1 MQRELAIA
9 LRARS
14 TWLVTAL
21 AALLVGHSFI
31 LAVDIYSASSRSA
44 LGNLLQ
50 VREMD
55 PLAGIVRPTL
65 GGLSLAVSLLG
76 PIVAARSLAIEKE
89 RRTYGALA
97 LSEGSTSLLI
107 ARKAAA
113 SACASALFL
122 APPLVV
128 FLLFGAFGGHV
139 DVIETGVALAGEAL
153 HIGAV
158 VAIGVC
164 AAAWTNS
171 FAQAVTLGVAAS
183 LTSWAIDISEGFAAL
198 AWLGR
203 ASDWSLEQRL
213 EPFHRGTIALG
224 SLVWLL
230 IAAASGLAL
239 ALVGGAFAPTRTK
252 TLYATAVLCAGILGL
267 IVGGS
272 FRRAYD
278 WTEARRASLPPAAV
292 EALRAI
298 RNPIEL
304 DVRLDRDDSRRTQ
317 LERDTLAKL
326 RLARPDIDIRMPL
339 DETSDP
345 TETQRDASYG
355 MITVRVGGKTRET
368 RSTSRR
374 ELTTLIFEAA
384 GQQLPDW
391 GKPDYPGYPVVITAG
406 RRTLLGALVYGT
418 LPLSFALIGLVLT
431 QRRTAR

>member
-1 MQRELAIA
+1 M
-9 LRARS
+9 
-14 TWLVTAL
+14 
-21 AALLVGHSFI
+21 
-31 LAVDIYSASSRSA
+31 
-44 LGNLLQ
+44 
-50 VREMD
+50 
-55 PLAGIVRPTL
+55 
-65 GGLSLAVSLLG
+65 
-76 PIVAARSLAIEKE
+76 
-89 RRTYGALA
+89 
-97 LSEGSTSLLI
+97 
-107 ARKAAA
+107 
-113 SACASALFL
+113 
-122 APPLVV
+122 
-128 FLLFGAFGGHV
+128 
-139 DVIETGVALAGEAL
+139 
-153 HIGAV
+153 
-158 VAIGVC
+158 
-164 AAAWTNS
+164 
-171 FAQAVTLGVAAS
+171 TLGVAAS